1 MHATFMVDGVG
12 VKHLPFTSTASWR
25 ISRKCL
31 TRLGCSGEAFP
42 AKSDAKYVIG
52 EGMLAPL
59 HRYHNLGVH
68 PWLSVDG

>member
-1 MHATFMVDGVG
+1 
-12 VKHLPFTSTASWR
+12 WR

-42 AKSDAKYVIG
+42 TKSDAKYVIG

-68 PWLSVDG
+68 PGRRMVFMSAISQGRTQKK